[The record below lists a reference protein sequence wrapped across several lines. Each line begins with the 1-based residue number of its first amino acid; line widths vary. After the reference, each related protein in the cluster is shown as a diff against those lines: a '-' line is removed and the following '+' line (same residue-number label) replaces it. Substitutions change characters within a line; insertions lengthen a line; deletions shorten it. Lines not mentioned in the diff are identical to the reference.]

1 MRVSHQTRIV
11 VSSVTM
17 VIALLLVMAALWLPK
32 VDRTIKVMDLLFVID
47 ITQSMNVE
55 DAELDSEM
63 VSRIAWAKS
72 YTHDALASLPCGT
85 HAGLAVFSE
94 SRSLILM
101 NPVEICQNYHD
112 VIQMLSKVDGT
123 MAWAQSSEVSKA
135 VFTAIK
141 YAQEI
146 KPAPS
151 IVFVTD
157 GHESPPIHDTLFPK
171 FRGEPGKI
179 AGVFV
184 GVGGDDLLPI
194 PRRDETGKA
203 IGFWDINDVLHRDV
217 YLSGRADLD
226 QRPRTEHLS
235 TQKKSH
241 IEGLAAM
248 VAFDYIASPEK
259 SKTLIK
265 TLQKTAHT
273 REQQVNYDLSPWL
286 AAIALLLL
294 VLVYLPFNLVR
305 NTDSV

>member
-1 MRVSHQTRIV
+1 MRITHQTRIV
-11 VSSVTM
+11 TSSVTM
-17 VIALLLVMAALWLPK
+17 VVALLLVMAAVLLPK
-32 VDRTIKVMDLLFVID
+32 IDRTIKVMDLLFVID

-63 VSRIAWAKS
+63 VSRIEWAKS

-101 NPVEICQNYHD
+101 NPVEVCQNYHD
-112 VIQMLSKVDGT
+112 ITQMLSRVDGT

-146 KPAPS
+146 EPAPS
-151 IVFVTD
+151 VVFVTD

-171 FRGEPGKI
+171 FKGEQGKI

-194 PRRDETGKA
+194 PKRDEKGKA
-203 IGFWDINDVLHRDV
+203 IGFWGINEVLHRDV

-241 IEGLAAM
+241 LEGLAAM
-248 VAFDYIASPEK
+248 VAFDYIDSPEK
-259 SKTLIK
+259 PKTLIK

-286 AAIALLLL
+286 ATIALILLA
-294 VLVYLPFNLVR
+294 LVYLPFNFVR
-305 NTDSV
+305 NSDSI